1 MSKRRP
7 PKRNK
12 GKSNFSA
19 ITICVLILVAA
30 VYIAFGEKSEP
41 TISTSM
47 ELGNSYVHY
56 IDVGQG
62 DCELIV
68 ASDGTTMLIDSGE
81 KEYGAVVLNY
91 LETLGITRL
100 DYVIATHP
108 HSDHMGG
115 LATVISSEL
124 EIGKIYMP
132 QIAADYTPTTKTY
145 ENFLQAVADKNMRL
159 SKAETCEIE
168 FGEGTIYM
176 YTTDYDG
183 SNLNN
188 YSIVIK
194 YVFGDTSFLF
204 TGDIEA
210 EIEKQYASRGTDLDS
225 DVLKVCHHGS
235 STSSTVAF
243 LDMVSPDY
251 CVIECGDNSYNHPN
265 SDIVTRLLDYTEEIY
280 RTDVQGTIIFT
291 TDGVNLTYR
300 FTNN

>member
-1 MSKRRP
+1 MAVK
-7 PKRNK
+7 KRNK
-12 GKSNFSA
+12 TKSNFSV
-19 ITICVLILVAA
+19 ISVCVLVLLAA
-30 VYIAFGEKSEP
+30 VYVVLGEKYDLSP
-41 TISTSM
+41 NTAM
-47 ELGNSYVHY
+47 QLGNSYVHY

-91 LETLGITRL
+91 LETLGITKL
-100 DYVIATHP
+100 DYVVATHP

-115 LATVISSEL
+115 LATVISSDL

-132 QIAADYTPTTKTY
+132 KVADDYVPTTKTY
-145 ENFLQAVADKNMRL
+145 ENFLQAVANKNMRI
-159 SKAETCEIE
+159 SKAVTCEIE
-168 FGEGTIYM
+168 FGDGTIYM

-183 SNLNN
+183 NNLNN

-194 YVFGDTSFLF
+194 YVFGETSFLF

-210 EIEKQYASRGTDLDS
+210 EIEKQYVSQGTDLDS

-243 LDMVSPDY
+243 LDVVSPDY

-265 SDIVTRLLDYTEEIY
+265 SDIVKRLLNYTEEIY
-280 RTDVQGTIIFT
+280 RTDVQGTVVFT
-291 TDGVNLTYR
+291 TDGADLTYE

>member
-1 MSKRRP
+1 MPKRRP
-7 PKRNK
+7 TSRSRRKN
-12 GKSNFSA
+12 NFSA
-19 ITICVLILVAA
+19 LTVCILVLIAA
-30 VYIAFGEKSEP
+30 VYVVFSEKTDFTPDAPHVE
-41 TISTSM
+41 
-47 ELGNSYVHY
+47 GNSYVHY

-81 KEYGAVVLNY
+81 KEYGAVVLGY
-91 LETLGITRL
+91 LEDLGITRL
-100 DYVIATHP
+100 DYVVATHP

-132 QIAADYTPTTKTY
+132 KVADDYVPTTKTY
-145 ENFLQAVADKNMRL
+145 ENFLQAVANKNMRI
-159 SKAETCEIE
+159 SKAENTSFD
-168 FGEGTIYM
+168 FGDGKIYM
-176 YTTDYDG
+176 YVADYDG
-183 SNLNN
+183 NNLNN

-194 YVFGDTSFLF
+194 YVYGETSFLF

-210 EIEKQYASRGTDLDS
+210 EIEKYYVSLGTDLDS

-243 LDMVSPDY
+243 LDAVSPDY

-265 SDIVTRLLDYTEEIY
+265 SDIVKRLLGYTEEIY
-280 RTDVQGTIIFT
+280 RTDVQGTVIFT
-291 TDGVNLTYR
+291 TDGANLTYD

>member
-1 MSKRRP
+1 MEKRRP

-12 GKSNFSA
+12 RKSNFSA
-19 ITICVLILVAA
+19 LTVCILVLIAA
-30 VYIAFGEKSEP
+30 VYVVFGEKSETP
-41 TISTSM
+41 TTTSM
-47 ELGNSYVHY
+47 DIGNSYVHY

-91 LETLGITRL
+91 LETLGITKL

-168 FGEGTIYM
+168 FGDGTVYM

-210 EIEKQYASRGTDLDS
+210 EIEKQYVSQGTDLDS

-235 STSSTVAF
+235 STSSTVVF
-243 LDMVSPDY
+243 LDAVSPNY

-265 SDIVTRLLDYTEEIY
+265 SDIVKRLLGYTEEIY
-280 RTDVQGTIIFT
+280 RTDVQGTVIFT
-291 TDGVNLTYR
+291 TDGVNLTYQ